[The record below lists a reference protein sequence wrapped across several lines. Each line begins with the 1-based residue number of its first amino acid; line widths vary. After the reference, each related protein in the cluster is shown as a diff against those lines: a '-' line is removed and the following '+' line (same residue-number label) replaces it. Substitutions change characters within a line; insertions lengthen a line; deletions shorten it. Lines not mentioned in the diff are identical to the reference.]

1 MSLQIKASFK
11 KELLAY
17 IRTKRVFIIALV
29 IIGLAVMSPLLI
41 TGMGSLVDMLSGFY
55 EEFGMDVSELTEA
68 IGASVA
74 IGVSSSISDVT
85 GAGLIVMLL
94 LLNYAA
100 GGEQKKRSVIIPRS
114 AGLKS
119 MAYIL
124 PKFIIYPMSAFF
136 IAFIAILVSYPISV
150 SVFDANNVSFTGVI
164 LAAILAG
171 VCLMLFTCFHLA
183 LGTATGR
190 AGMSAAICISASILL
205 SNVLAFF
212 SIEYMFNPFT
222 LNHLATSVIYSGNIT
237 GALVLDIIITIFFAK
252 AIMVILYLIAVFAQN
267 AKRIDNS
274 GNEIDL

>member
-17 IRTKRVFIIALV
+17 VRTKRVFIIALV
-29 IIGLAVMSPLLI
+29 IIGLAMMSPLLI

-68 IGASVA
+68 LGASVA
-74 IGVSSSISDVT
+74 IGVSSSVSDIT
-85 GAGLIVMLL
+85 GAGLIVLL
-94 LLNYAA
+94 LLINYAA

-136 IAFIAILVSYPISV
+136 IAFFAILVSYPISV
-150 SVFDANNVSFTGVI
+150 SVFDINDVSFTGVF
-164 LAAILAG
+164 LAAVLAG

-237 GALVLDIIITIFFAK
+237 GALVTDIIITILFAK
-252 AIMVILYLIAVFAQN
+252 AIMVLLYFIAVFAQN

-274 GNEIDL
+274 GNEIEL